1 MKRDWNR
8 SRTAVVSGFVLLA
21 MAVTFAP
28 APAAAQMG
36 AAPAAE
42 VAVEPAAIAA
52 LEQMG
57 AYLRTLKA
65 YQVEAAT
72 SREEVLESGL
82 KAQFANVTTILVR
95 MPDRLFAE
103 TVGDRQQRQYYYNGK
118 EFTLY
123 ARRLTYYA
131 TVAAPATVKELA
143 TTVDD
148 KYGIEIPL
156 VDLLLWGAD
165 GASSAGITAAVDLG
179 ASAIDG
185 VTCTHYAFRQEGLD
199 WQIWI
204 QKGDFPLPKRLVLTT
219 TTDEARPQ
227 FTANY
232 TWNLAPSFN
241 DDAFTFDPPADAK
254 RIVFE
259 EAAAASK

>member
-1 MKRDWNR
+1 MNHPNR
-8 SRTAVVSGFVLLA
+8 MRTAMVGGLALLA
-21 MAVTFAP
+21 IVAIFA

-36 AAPAAE
+36 DAAA
-42 VAVEPAAIAA
+42 AVEPAAVAA
-52 LEQMG
+52 LDQMG

-65 YQVEAAT
+65 YQVEAVT
-72 SREEVLESGL
+72 SREDVLENGL
-82 KAQFANVTTILVR
+82 KAQYSNVTTILVR

-103 TVGDRQQRQYYYNGK
+103 TNGDRQQRQYYYNGK

-143 TTVDD
+143 ATVDE

-156 VDLLLWGAD
+156 VDLFLWGAD
-165 GASSAGITAAVDLG
+165 GVSSAGITAAVDLG
-179 ASAIDG
+179 ASSIDG
-185 VTCTHYAFRQEGLD
+185 VTCSHYAFRQEGLD

-204 QKGDFPLPKRLVLTT
+204 QKGEFPLPKRLVLTT

-227 FTANY
+227 FEANY

-241 DDAFTFDPPADAK
+241 DAAFTFDPPADAK
-254 RIVFE
+254 KIVFA
-259 EAAAASK
+259 EAAAAAGN